1 MHSCQRGPERRST
14 AATVAK
20 TDELHGE
27 VHRVAKGEEKMSQNL
42 KSGER
47 VRGVKAENE
56 REVCVRD
63 VRVRLG
69 DGACCGPVR
78 TVNVL
83 GMRVSLLVFLDK
95 SV

>member
-1 MHSCQRGPERRST
+1 M
-14 AATVAK
+14 AK

-69 DGACCGPVR
+69 DGACCGPAR